1 MTGEMTTADTL
12 AQFANADSIVF
23 TREHPYY
30 SRMKALWRKATD
42 AYNGGREYV
51 QKTLMKH
58 PSETDEEFKER
69 TQYSYNVNLI
79 KYATAR
85 FGDYIFSKPP
95 RRNGVAREIVSD
107 FDRRGKSADSLMR
120 EVFDHYTIY
129 GLSWVFVDMPIVNG
143 TLVDLKTKGKKK
155 IRPYANAVAPMDVPD
170 WDFDETGELNWII
183 REEEILEK
191 DDPLRLPVRIRR
203 RTLYT
208 KTYWQTYDQILDDGN
223 ANMPDYNRVRISPQY
238 PNAIGRVPVLA
249 YTSVLF
255 NQYFNR
261 PAIDDI
267 LTIHDAVLRSE
278 SELLTNILK
287 QTYGQLV
294 LPSSASAIASRI
306 KMKIAT
312 NNPNVDLNSDEIQ
325 SIIKQEVNIELSRTK
340 HVSEDAE
347 EKGTARYIQ
356 PAGANID
363 NIINTDDR
371 LIRLMIQLYGFLV
384 GSATTQRE
392 SAESKSVDNISLAA
406 QLSSIALQL
415 QELENKIW
423 EFFSEYDSTIKRP
436 EVEYNKDYDIHEL
449 KATIAALVELFN
461 VDGGKKYQE
470 EVKRVAVHVLD
481 SLHRIPDD
489 RYEDIENEIKSGK
502 TTGTPITIDA
512 QAKHH
517 TEASGSPPDNIE
529 ARPHYQKSNDSVSKT
544 EKV

>member
-1 MTGEMTTADTL
+1 MTGEFTTADTL
-12 AQFANADSIVF
+12 AQFATADNIVF

-30 SRMKALWRKATD
+30 SRMKGLWRKATD
-42 AYNGGREYV
+42 AYNGGRDYV
-51 QKTLMKH
+51 QKTLKKH
-58 PSETDEEFKER
+58 PSETDEEFAER

-95 RRNGVAREIVSD
+95 RRIGTDSNLLTD

-129 GLSWVFVDMPIVNG
+129 GLSWVFVDMPVLNG
-143 TLVDLKTKGKKK
+143 TLVDLSTKEKRK

-183 REEEILEK
+183 REEEIFEK
-191 DDPLRLPVRIRR
+191 DDPTRLPVRIRR

-223 ANMPDYNRVRISPQY
+223 AGAVSYDRIRISERH
-238 PNAIGRVPVLA
+238 PNAIGKVPVLV

-294 LPSSASAIASRI
+294 LPSSASALASRI

-312 NNPNVDLNSDEIQ
+312 DNPNIDLNSDEIHNM
-325 SIIKQEVNIELSRTK
+325 IKREVNIELSRTK
-340 HVSEDAE
+340 HISEDSE

-356 PAGANID
+356 PAGANIE

-371 LIRLMIQLYGFLV
+371 LIRLMIQLYGFLI

-423 EFFSEYDSTIKRP
+423 EFFSAYDSTIAVP
-436 EVEYNKDYDIHEL
+436 TIDYNKDYDIHEL

-461 VDGGKKYQE
+461 VDGGKSYQQ
-470 EVKRVAVHVLD
+470 EVKRTAVHVLN

-489 RYEDIENEIKSGK
+489 RYEEIEKEIKSGS
-502 TTGTPITIDA
+502 TTGKPITLDA

-517 TEASGSPPDNIE
+517 TEESGSAPDGIE
-529 ARPHYQKSNDSVSKT
+529 ARPHYQKSMDSVSKT

>member
-12 AQFANADSIVF
+12 AQFANADSIIF

-30 SRMKALWRKATD
+30 THTKHLWQKATD

-51 QKTLMKH
+51 MKTLRRH
-58 PSETDEEFKER
+58 PSETVDEFKER

-95 RRNGVAREIVSD
+95 RRTGVSSELLRD

-129 GLSWVFVDMPIVNG
+129 GLSWVFVDMPVLEGN
-143 TLVDLKTKGKKK
+143 LLDLKTKAEGK
-155 IRPYANAVAPMDVPD
+155 IRPYANAIAPMDVPD
-170 WDFDETGELNWII
+170 WDFDEKGELRWIL
-183 REEEILEK
+183 REEMVIEK
-191 DDPLRLPVRIRR
+191 DDPFKHPVKIRR

-208 KTYWQTYDQILDDGN
+208 KDYWQTFDQIIDDGSGVN
-223 ANMPDYNRVRISPQY
+223 APTDRIRKSDKHV
-238 PNAIGRVPVLA
+238 NHIGRVPVLA

-312 NNPNVDLNSDEIQ
+312 NNPDIDLNSDEVQ
-325 SIIKQEVNIELSRTK
+325 NIIKQEVNIELSRTK
-340 HVSEDAE
+340 HISEDAE
-347 EKGTARYIQ
+347 ERGTARYIQ
-356 PAGANID
+356 PAGANIE

-384 GSATTQRE
+384 GTATTQRE

-415 QELENKIW
+415 QELERKIW
-423 EFFSEYDSTIKRP
+423 EFFSEYDSTIKLP
-436 EVEYNKDYDIHEL
+436 TVEYNKDYDIHEL

-461 VDGGKKYQE
+461 VDGGESYQK
-470 EVKRVAVHVLD
+470 EVKRTAVHVLD
-481 SLHRIPDD
+481 RLHRIPDE
-489 RYEDIENEIKSGK
+489 RYEDIENEIKAGK
-502 TTGTPITIDA
+502 TTGEPITIDA
-512 QAKHH
+512 HAKHNS
-517 TEASGSPPDNIE
+517 EASGSAPDGIE
-529 ARPHYQKSNDSVSKT
+529 ANPYYRKSNDSISKT
-544 EKV
+544 EKI

>member
-1 MTGEMTTADTL
+1 MKGEMTTADTL
-12 AQFANADSIVF
+12 AQFANADSIIF

-30 SRMKALWRKATD
+30 ARMKGLWQKATD

-51 QKTLMKH
+51 AKTLMRH
-58 PSETDEEFKER
+58 PSETKEEFNDR
-69 TQYSYNVNLI
+69 TQYSYNINLI

-95 RRNGVAREIVSD
+95 RRNGVVEDIAKD

-129 GLSWVFVDMPIVNG
+129 GLSWVFVDMPVVQG
-143 TLVDLKTKGKKK
+143 DLVDLKTKTTKK

-170 WDFDETGELNWII
+170 WDFDSTGELNWII
-183 REEEILEK
+183 REEEIFEK
-191 DDPLRLPVRIRR
+191 EDPFRLPVRIRR

-208 KTYWQTYDQILDDGN
+208 KTYWQTFDQVLDDGN
-223 ANMPDYNRVRISPQY
+223 AGVVDYNRIRVGTPQ
-238 PNAIGRVPVLA
+238 PNEIGKVPVLA

-287 QTYGQLV
+287 QTYGQLI
-294 LPSSASAIASRI
+294 LPSSASAIASRV

-312 NNPNVDLNSDEIQ
+312 NNPDIDLNSDEVHN
-325 SIIKQEVNIELSRTK
+325 IIKQEVNIELSRTK
-340 HVSEDAE
+340 HISEDAE
-347 EKGTARYIQ
+347 ERGTARYIQ

-415 QELENKIW
+415 EELENKIW
-423 EFFSEYDSTIKRP
+423 KFFSAYDSTITCP
-436 EVEYNKDYDIHEL
+436 EIEYNKDYDIHEL
-449 KATIAALVELFN
+449 KATISALVELFN
-461 VDGGKKYQE
+461 VDGGTKYQE
-470 EVKRVAVHVLD
+470 EVKRTAVHVLD
-481 SLHRIPDD
+481 RLHRIPDT
-489 RYEDIENEIKSGK
+489 RYEAIENEIKAGK
-502 TTGTPITIDA
+502 TTGKPITLDA

-544 EKV
+544 EKI